1 MTMSDM
7 IKVKDRLEKHPKDM
21 VNIELLEQYSHY
33 NQRVYRSED
42 EQNYIA
48 LLRQEM
54 LKRME
59 EKNLQQTGQIVKEA
73 LRTSILI
80 FSKMI
85 R

>member
-59 EKNLQQTGQIVKEA
+59 EK
-73 LRTSILI
+73 I
-80 FSKMI
+80 FNNRASLLKI
-85 R
+85 RCYNCY